1 MVEEIKQLKAKN
13 ERQRKHIQEL
23 ERAIEKYKKQN
34 EFLNNQLSCNLDKY
48 YKVRIAQEEALSL
61 MNDIEELKNEL
72 KAVQYGEIK
81 HG

>member
-34 EFLNNQLSCNLDKY
+34 EFLKNQLSGNLDKY

-72 KAVQYGEIK
+72 KAVRYGKFK